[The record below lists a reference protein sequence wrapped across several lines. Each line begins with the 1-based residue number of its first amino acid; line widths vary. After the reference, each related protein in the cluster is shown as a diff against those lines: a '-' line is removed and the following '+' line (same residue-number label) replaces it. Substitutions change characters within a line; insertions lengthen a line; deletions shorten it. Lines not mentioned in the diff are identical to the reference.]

1 MIPTA
6 FGFASL
12 ALLALALAF
21 AIYAHGRGGAVF
33 ASGLGAARER
43 TLASL
48 GAGMIVIDGQGRV
61 SGCNAVAKLLL
72 DLADAPDY
80 RMLTA
85 LRAIPELADLMA
97 KGEGGAEIFLGEGSG
112 SGCRRIEARAF
123 AFNRAGRGMVLVLR
137 DVTENAVL
145 LEELAAQASHDPLT
159 GVLNR
164 RRFDELGERDID
176 LSRRSG
182 TSVGV
187 LMIDIDLFKCVN
199 DERGHAVGDE
209 VLKALCAACL
219 GALRSS
225 DVLARYGGEEFV
237 VLLPGSES
245 EDSLMVAERLRARVG
260 ALRVPCEGGIV
271 SITASFGAYSG
282 VPAPGVGIG
291 LYIRRADEAM
301 YRSKALGR
309 DLVSYWEPLAEGVLH
324 KNADRQY

>member
-1 MIPTA
+1 MDPT
-6 FGFASL
+6 FGFAAL

-43 TLASL
+43 ALASL
-48 GAGMIVIDGQGRV
+48 GAGMVVIDGHGRV
-61 SGCNAVAKLLL
+61 SGCNAEAKLLL
-72 DLADAPDY
+72 DLADAPDC
-80 RMLTA
+80 RMLPA
-85 LRAIPELADLMA
+85 LRVIPELADILA
-97 KGEGGAEIFLGEGSG
+97 RGEGGAEIFLGEGSG
-112 SGCRRIEARAF
+112 CRRIEARAF
-123 AFNRAGRGMVLVLR
+123 PFSRAGRGMVLVLR

-164 RRFDELGERDID
+164 RRFDELGERDIE

-182 TSVGV
+182 ASVGV
-187 LMIDIDLFKCVN
+187 LMIDIDLFKRVN

-209 VLKALCAACL
+209 VLKALCVACL

-237 VLLPGSES
+237 VLLPGSGP
-245 EDSLMVAERLRARVG
+245 EDSLMVAERLRARIG

-282 VPAPGVGIG
+282 VPSPGVGIG
-291 LYIRRADEAM
+291 LYIRRADEAL

-309 DLVSYWEPLAEGVLH
+309 DRVSFWKPLAEGALH
-324 KNADRQY
+324 ENADRQY